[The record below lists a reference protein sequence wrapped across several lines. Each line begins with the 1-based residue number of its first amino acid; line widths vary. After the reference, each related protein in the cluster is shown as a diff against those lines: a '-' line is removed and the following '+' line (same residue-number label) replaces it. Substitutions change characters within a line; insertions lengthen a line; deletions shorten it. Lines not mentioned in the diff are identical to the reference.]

1 MSACPT
7 SVTSADVLIMGIK
20 IVTFG
25 FRAKVL
31 CRYHHSSLV
40 RGFVLHQLLPPTA
53 STNNRVIRVS
63 GYYENRKENISTQ
76 RRKAA
81 KQGPILVPAPA
92 RETQADKEIGDTEA
106 EILEA
111 LNLKNQSQEPN
122 KETEQDLRDSVP
134 EFDSFEQQIR
144 DIDKVTICLNNSKRN
159 PRTVIKMPRNHNP
172 R

>member
-1 MSACPT
+1 M
-7 SVTSADVLIMGIK
+7 
-20 IVTFG
+20 
-25 FRAKVL
+25 
-31 CRYHHSSLV
+31 
-40 RGFVLHQLLPPTA
+40 
-53 STNNRVIRVS
+53 S